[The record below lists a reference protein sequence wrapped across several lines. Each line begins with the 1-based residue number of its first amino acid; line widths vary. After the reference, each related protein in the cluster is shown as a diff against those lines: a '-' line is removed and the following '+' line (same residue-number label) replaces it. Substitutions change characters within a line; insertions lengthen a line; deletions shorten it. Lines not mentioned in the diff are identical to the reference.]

1 MSLETETWIKNKKQL
16 RKYAALTKLLKWKR
30 NTKNF
35 INFFLKIAQICQHN
49 QLEEAVLMLTGT
61 DRAIC

>member
-1 MSLETETWIKNKKQL
+1 MNKKQKATKEICL
-16 RKYAALTKLLKWKR
+16 KLLKWKR
-30 NTKNF
+30 NTKNC